1 MPRLPRRLV
10 LSVAAAVLALGTAVA
25 VAGDLAALH
34 RRAERLGPPTP
45 VVVAARD
52 LTVGTTLRP
61 GDLNVRRLHEPP
73 PGAIDALG
81 VAIGRAVAVPVLA
94 GSPVLQR
101 HLASPGRSGLAA
113 AVPRGMRA
121 VRVHVEPEWRL
132 PEGSVVD
139 VLAGAGEDPAGLQP
153 GGEPARMVAEGAI
166 VLAGA
171 AKEVTLL
178 VSVEGA
184 RRLASAAA
192 AGPLTLA
199 LAPPEDACC
208 TTSSSVSSRG

>member
-1 MPRLPRRLV
+1 MSRRLA
-10 LSVAAAVLALGTAVA
+10 LSIAAVVLALGTAQA
-25 VAGDLAALH
+25 VARDLASLH
-34 RRAERLGPPTP
+34 RRAEGLGPASP
-45 VVVAARD
+45 VVVAVRD
-52 LTVGTTLRP
+52 LALGATLRL
-61 GDLNVRRLHEPP
+61 GDVQVRRLHEPP
-73 PGAIDALG
+73 PGAIDAPG
-81 VAIGRAVAVPVLA
+81 GATGRVVAVPVLA
-94 GSPVLQR
+94 GSPVLRR
-101 HLASPGRSGLAA
+101 HLAPAGRPGLAA
-113 AVPRGMRA
+113 VVPSGMRA

-132 PEGSVVD
+132 PAGSVVD
-139 VLAGAGEDPAGLQP
+139 VLAGGDPAGLLP
-153 GGEPARMVAEGAI
+153 AGEPARMVAEGAI

>member
-1 MPRLPRRLV
+1 MSRRLA
-10 LSVAAAVLALGTAVA
+10 LSVAAAVLGLGTAQA

-34 RRAERLGPPTP
+34 RRAERLGRATP
-45 VVVAARD
+45 VVVATRD
-52 LTVGTTLRP
+52 LALGATLRP

-81 VAIGRAVAVPVLA
+81 RAIGRVVAVPVLA

-101 HLASPGRSGLAA
+101 HLAPRGRPGLAA
-113 AVPRGMRA
+113 VVPHGMRA

-132 PEGSVVD
+132 PAGSVVD
-139 VLAGAGEDPAGLQP
+139 VLAGGDPAGLLP
-153 GGEPARMVAEGAI
+153 GGEPARTVAERAI
-166 VLAGA
+166 VLSGA

-178 VSVEGA
+178 VTVEGA

>member
-1 MPRLPRRLV
+1 MSRRLI
-10 LSVAAAVLALGTAVA
+10 LCIAAAVLALGTAKA
-25 VAGDLAALH
+25 VAGDLATLH
-34 RRAERLGPPTP
+34 RRAERLGPATP

-52 LTVGTTLRP
+52 LLLGATLES
-61 GDLNVRRLHEPP
+61 GDLVVRYLHEPP
-73 PGAIDALG
+73 AGAVEALR
-81 VAIGRAVAVPVLA
+81 AATGRVVAVPVLA

-101 HLASPGRSGLAA
+101 HLAPLGRSGLAA
-113 AVPRGMRA
+113 VVPPGMRA

-132 PEGSVVD
+132 PAGSVVD
-139 VLAGAGEDPAGLQP
+139 VLAGGDPAGLLP
-153 GGEPARMVAEGAI
+153 GGEPARTVAEGAI
-166 VLAGA
+166 VLSGA

-208 TTSSSVSSRG
+208 KTSSSGSSRG

>member
-1 MPRLPRRLV
+1 MSRRLA
-10 LSVAAAVLALGTAVA
+10 LSVAAAVLALGTAQA
-25 VAGDLAALH
+25 VAGDLASLH
-34 RRAERLGPPTP
+34 RRAEELGPASP
-45 VVVAARD
+45 VVVAVRD
-52 LTVGTTLRP
+52 LVLGATLRP
-61 GDLNVRRLHEPP
+61 GDVQVRRLHEPP
-73 PGAIDALG
+73 PGAIDASG
-81 VAIGRAVAVPVLA
+81 GATGRVVVVPVLA
-94 GSPVLQR
+94 GSPVLRR
-101 HLASPGRSGLAA
+101 HLAPPGRSGLAA
-113 AVPRGMRA
+113 VVPPGMRA

-132 PEGSVVD
+132 PAGSVVD
-139 VLAGAGEDPAGLQP
+139 VLAGGDPAGLLP
-153 GGEPARMVAEGAI
+153 GAEPARTVAEGAI

-171 AKEVTLL
+171 AREVTLL